1 MTDLLLKLLRRA
13 TPPMLRSNSPDR
25 PMVVRR
31 KYWFLQETRFLFL
44 TRKGPVEITVK
55 PALIL
60 GGTFI
65 GLVGAGVTLAAT
77 LFVGFKSVEVVT
89 NESITPAVASAPHR
103 IMADEPQPVV
113 STAADTI
120 GNSLDMANDKA
131 AEPPATQLAMAV
143 TPAPVRPAPETA
155 TDAGPA
161 FSVVPPAPAETIPR
175 WPPSLAST
183 GRVAPIS
190 IPKLTAPPAPSMPT
204 STLAAAGPPVAAPST
219 LPMPA
224 LVDIPDPATSGSSAA
239 EPFDHEIETIAMM
252 TRPPAA
258 ALSPDGQADD
268 EAPDMTPETPGGDLP
283 VFTRESRERKLL
295 RSMAREV
302 RGIRKGLVEIGLED
316 SMMPEI
322 GSLQADVEAANFA
335 GLAMA
340 VEDHRSML
348 RKVPLKPP
356 MLYFYITSN
365 YGWRK
370 HPVLKKR
377 MFHHGIDLAGTWQ
390 ETVHAPAPG
399 TVIFAGREGSF
410 GKVVKVRHAYGIT
423 TTYAHLAEITIRE
436 GADVAAGTVV
446 GKMGRTGRVAGAHLH
461 YEIRVGDKSFDPQP
475 FFDIGHRIGVGGELM
490 LATDQ

>member
-13 TPPMLRSNSPDR
+13 TPPMLRSDSPDR

-31 KYWFLQETRFLFL
+31 KHWFLQETRFLFL

-60 GGTFI
+60 GGAFV
-65 GLVGAGVTLAAT
+65 GLVGTGVTLAAT

-89 NESITPAVASAPHR
+89 NESITPAEASAPHM
-103 IMADEPQPVV
+103 ILADDQLGPAGMPE
-113 STAADTI
+113 
-120 GNSLDMANDKA
+120 M
-131 AEPPATQLAMAV
+131 PATQLAMAV
-143 TPAPVRPAPETA
+143 TPPPSWPPSLAA

-161 FSVVPPAPAETIPR
+161 FHITPPAPTVEVPR

-183 GRVAPIS
+183 GTVAPIS
-190 IPKLTAPPAPSMPT
+190 IPRPALPTPPARALADVVPSVPAMPAL
-204 STLAAAGPPVAAPST
+204 SA
-219 LPMPA
+219 PA
-224 LVDIPDPATSGSSAA
+224 LVDITDMAMAAPPAAVQL
-239 EPFDHEIETIAMM
+239 DHEIETIAMM
-252 TRPPAA
+252 APPPL
-258 ALSPDGQADD
+258 ALD
-268 EAPDMTPETPGGDLP
+268 PETDAPEMVPDEYGTDLP

-302 RGIRKGLVEIGLED
+302 RGIRTSLIDIGLPETI
-316 SMMPEI
+316 MPEV

-348 RKVPLKPP
+348 RKVPMKPP

-410 GKVVKVRHAYGIT
+410 GNVVKVRHAYGIT
-423 TTYAHLAEITIRE
+423 TIYAHLAKITIRK
-436 GADVAAGTVV
+436 GADVVPGTVV

-461 YEIRVGDKSFDPQP
+461 YEIRSGDKSFDPQL

-490 LATDQ
+490 LATDQP

>member
-1 MTDLLLKLLRRA
+1 MTDLLLKLLQRA
-13 TPPMLRSNSPDR
+13 TPPMLRSDSPDR

-31 KYWFLQETRFLFL
+31 KHWFLQETRFLFL

-60 GGTFI
+60 SGAFV

-89 NESITPAVASAPHR
+89 NETITTAEASAPHM
-103 IMADEPQPVV
+103 ILSDEEYLPVQP
-113 STAADTI
+113 SGTPDT
-120 GNSLDMANDKA
+120 
-131 AEPPATQLAMAV
+131 QFAMAV
-143 TPAPVRPAPETA
+143 TPPPRWPPSLAA

-161 FSVVPPAPAETIPR
+161 FHIVPPAPSAIVPR

-183 GRVAPIS
+183 GTIAPIT
-190 IPKLTAPPAPSMPT
+190 IPQSAEPVLPATSMAALAPPPSLPE
-204 STLAAAGPPVAAPST
+204 AGT
-219 LPMPA
+219 QPA
-224 LVDIPDPATSGSSAA
+224 IIDIPDLGAAVPSGFD
-239 EPFDHEIETIAMM
+239 PLDHEVEVISMM
-252 TRPPAA
+252 TPPQIS
-258 ALSPDGQADD
+258 ALPPLAG
-268 EAPDMTPETPGGDLP
+268 PDMMPDEQGSDLP
-283 VFTRESRERKLL
+283 VFSRESRERKLL

-302 RGIRKGLVEIGLED
+302 RGIRTSLIDIGLPET
-316 SMMPEI
+316 MMPDA
-322 GSLQADVEAANFA
+322 SMLQSDVETANFA

-348 RKVPLKPP
+348 RKVPMKPP

-370 HPVLKKR
+370 HPVLNER

-390 ETVHAPAPG
+390 ETVHATAPG
-399 TVIFAGREGSF
+399 TVVFAGREGSF
-410 GKVVKVRHAYGIT
+410 GKVVKIRHAHGFT
-423 TTYAHLAEITIRE
+423 TIYAHLAKITVTK
-436 GADVAAGTVV
+436 GADVMPGTVV

-461 YEIRVGDKSFDPQP
+461 YEIRFDGKSIDPQM

-490 LATDQ
+490 LATDQP